1 MKKSG
6 VTQLNVRV
14 PEFIAERLRTLAALS
29 GETQAELVILALQD
43 YLDKHNDLIRNFLA
57 LQARFAG
64 GRAHSAMKDA
74 GSFSQVAGQT
84 AQAEGAQGSEQAA
97 GVPQAD
103 MQPVADGQAEP
114 VQAARDSEQ
123 GHVPQAVDVVS
134 PGEDGPAPVPAQ
146 EVQAERAPQG
156 SAPAGVPAAP
166 VGSGPGSQDSGQDA
180 PTLEAQG
187 PPCTAGNGQDAAQ
200 GSGQEEASQEEEAA
214 GTESTGQEETDKPGP
229 SVEDLRA
236 RARELKAQGLNQSQI
251 ARAIGKSEA
260 SVRRYLKAEA

>member
-14 PEFIAERLRTLAALS
+14 PEFIAERLRILAALS

-57 LQARFAG
+57 LQQRFAG
-64 GRAHSAMKDA
+64 GRAHSDGKDT
-74 GSFSQVAGQT
+74 GSPSQVAGQT
-84 AQAEGAQGSEQAA
+84 AKAEEAQGSVPAESAQVPQDSEQGHMHQVASVPNDSEQAA

-103 MQPVADGQAEP
+103 MQPVADATMAPVHAQEVQELTCMAGRDRQDAGQDTFHAGP
-114 VQAARDSEQ
+114 VPGTQNTAQDSEQ
-123 GHVPQAVDVVS
+123 GQ
-134 PGEDGPAPVPAQ
+134 
-146 EVQAERAPQG
+146 
-156 SAPAGVPAAP
+156 
-166 VGSGPGSQDSGQDA
+166 
-180 PTLEAQG
+180 
-187 PPCTAGNGQDAAQ
+187 
-200 GSGQEEASQEEEAA
+200 ASQQEEAA